1 MGYNYSEDDADFGRF
16 GGRPKEMYGEI
27 LSQLEQLIGL
37 AENSAK
43 SIDELQEAL
52 SRLRIRV
59 FYVVSFIYILALG
72 SAIFF
77 VYLVDAVKGGYSIIW
92 QFGLVTTVLL
102 VAMVFTKLMIELR
115 RSKDR
120 TQRELMVE
128 SHTQQELISLI
139 DGQLRRLS
147 IDDEYF
153 PMDAAILNIRV
164 RRLERQ
170 IDGKLQLNSTR
181 D

>member
-1 MGYNYSEDDADFGRF
+1 MEDNHLDDDADFGRF
-16 GGRPKEMYGEI
+16 GGRSKEVYGEI

-37 AENSAK
+37 AESSAK
-43 SIDELQEAL
+43 SIDELQETL
-52 SRLRIRV
+52 SKLRLRV

-72 SAIFF
+72 SIIFF
-77 VYLVDAVKGGYSIIW
+77 VYLVDVVRGAYSIIW
-92 QFGLVTTVLL
+92 QFGLVATVLL

-120 TQRELMVE
+120 AQRELMVE
-128 SHTQQELISLI
+128 SHAQQDLISLI
-139 DGQLRRLS
+139 DGQLRRLA

-170 IDGKLQLNSTR
+170 FGGKF
-181 D
+181 